1 MLVDLLFTCFAVCS
15 VLGAVGLIIFRHPM
29 NGAMSFLVTL
39 ISLAG
44 LYALLSAKLLFALQ
58 LIVYAGAI
66 MSLIVFIIM
75 FLNIQPEQLPAE
87 KTKVIYLVGGA
98 VAVMPVAFFLIKV
111 INRLPD
117 MPLSFAG
124 GGFGGVKE
132 SGLIFFTEW
141 LVPFEIVSNLVL
153 VALVGA
159 VVLAGKRENNK

>member
-1 MLVDLLFTCFAVCS
+1 MLVNVLFYGFAVLA
-15 VLGAVGLIIFRHPM
+15 VLGAVGLILFRHPM
-29 NGAMSFLVTL
+29 NGAMSFIVTL

-44 LYALLSAKLLFALQ
+44 LYALLSAKLIFALQ

-87 KTKVIYLVGGA
+87 TTKVIYLVAGA
-98 VAVMPVAFFLIKV
+98 IAVTPIAFFLIKV

-117 MPLSFAG
+117 MPVSFAG
-124 GGFGGVKE
+124 AGFGGIKE
-132 SGLIFFTEW
+132 VGLIFFTEW
-141 LVPFEIVSNLVL
+141 LVPFEIVSILLL

-159 VVLAGKRENNK
+159 VVLAGKREKNK